1 MKYLIFTKRMNVHFV
16 NYFIYI
22 CTHKTI
28 YMKSKTFN
36 IWNILKFI
44 IALFMIYAGIQHF
57 MKPAFFI
64 PFVPEFLPLK
74 TSIVYASGVAEII
87 VGTLL
92 LIKKYAKIGA
102 NGILVLLF
110 LFLPIH
116 IWDVFA
122 EAPAIGSQKAA
133 LIRLPI
139 QFLLIFIVWKIKN
152 SFSQNKPTF

>member
-1 MKYLIFTKRMNVHFV
+1 
-16 NYFIYI
+16 
-22 CTHKTI
+22 
-28 YMKSKTFN
+28 MKSKF
-36 IWNILKFI
+36 WNILKI
-44 IALFMIYAGIQHF
+44 LIALFMMFAGIQHF
-57 MKPAFFI
+57 SKPDFFI

-74 TSIVYASGVAEII
+74 TTIVYVSGIAEIL
-87 VGTLL
+87 VGLLL

-102 NGILVLLF
+102 IGTLILLF

-122 EAPAIGSQKAA
+122 EAPVIGSRKAA

-152 SFSQNKPTF
+152 SVLTKKFTNG

>member
-1 MKYLIFTKRMNVHFV
+1 
-16 NYFIYI
+16 
-22 CTHKTI
+22 
-28 YMKSKTFN
+28 MKSKTFK
-36 IWNILKFI
+36 IWNILKI
-44 IALFMIYAGIQHF
+44 VIALFMIYAGIQHF
-57 MKPAFFI
+57 LKPAFFM

-74 TSIVYASGVAEII
+74 TTIIYASGVAEIL
-87 VGTLL
+87 VGVLL

-102 NGILVLLF
+102 IGILVLLF

-116 IWDVFA
+116 IWDVFS

-152 SFSQNKPTF
+152 SVSINNINNG

>member
-1 MKYLIFTKRMNVHFV
+1 
-16 NYFIYI
+16 
-22 CTHKTI
+22 
-28 YMKSKTFN
+28 MKSKF
-36 IWNILKFI
+36 WNILKII

-57 MKPAFFI
+57 VKPDFFL
-64 PFVPEFLPLK
+64 PFVPKFLPLK
-74 TSIVYASGVAEII
+74 TTIVYVSGIAEIL
-87 VGTLL
+87 VGLLL

-102 NGILVLLF
+102 IGTLILLF

-122 EAPAIGSQKAA
+122 EAPVIGSRKAA

-152 SFSQNKPTF
+152 NVSTKNVTNG

>member
-1 MKYLIFTKRMNVHFV
+1 
-16 NYFIYI
+16 
-22 CTHKTI
+22 
-28 YMKSKTFN
+28 
-36 IWNILKFI
+36 
-44 IALFMIYAGIQHF
+44 MIYAGIQHF
-57 MKPAFFI
+57 VKPDFFI

-74 TSIVYASGVAEII
+74 TTIVYASGVAEIL
-87 VGTLL
+87 VGLLL

-102 NGILVLLF
+102 IGILVLLF

-122 EAPAIGSQKAA
+122 EVPAIGNRKAA

-152 SFSQNKPTF
+152 SVSKNNLNNG

>member
-1 MKYLIFTKRMNVHFV
+1 
-16 NYFIYI
+16 
-22 CTHKTI
+22 
-28 YMKSKTFN
+28 MKSKSFK
-36 IWNILKFI
+36 IWSILKI
-44 IALFMIYAGIQHF
+44 VIALFMIYAGIQHF
-57 MKPAFFI
+57 LKPAFFM

-74 TSIVYASGVAEII
+74 TTIIYASGVAEIL
-87 VGTLL
+87 VGVLL

-102 NGILVLLF
+102 IGILVLLF

-122 EAPAIGSQKAA
+122 EVPAIGSRKAA

-152 SFSQNKPTF
+152 SVSNNNINNG

>member
-1 MKYLIFTKRMNVHFV
+1 
-16 NYFIYI
+16 
-22 CTHKTI
+22 
-28 YMKSKTFN
+28 MKSKTFK
-36 IWNILKFI
+36 IWNILKI
-44 IALFMIYAGIQHF
+44 VIALFMIYAGIQHF
-57 MKPAFFI
+57 IKPTFFM

-74 TSIVYASGVAEII
+74 TTIIYASGVAEIL
-87 VGTLL
+87 VGVLL

-102 NGILVLLF
+102 IGVLILLF

-139 QFLLIFIVWKIKN
+139 QFLLVFIVWKIKN
-152 SFSQNKPTF
+152 SVSTKNLTNG

>member
-1 MKYLIFTKRMNVHFV
+1 
-16 NYFIYI
+16 
-22 CTHKTI
+22 
-28 YMKSKTFN
+28 MKSKTFK
-36 IWNILKFI
+36 IWNILKI
-44 IALFMIYAGIQHF
+44 VIALFMIYAGIQHF
-57 MKPAFFI
+57 LKPAFFM

-74 TSIVYASGVAEII
+74 TTIIYASGVAEIL
-87 VGTLL
+87 VGVLL

-102 NGILVLLF
+102 IGILVLLF

-122 EAPAIGSQKAA
+122 EVPAIGSRKAA

-152 SFSQNKPTF
+152 SVSNNNINNG

>member
-1 MKYLIFTKRMNVHFV
+1 
-16 NYFIYI
+16 
-22 CTHKTI
+22 
-28 YMKSKTFN
+28 MKSKTFK
-36 IWNILKFI
+36 IWNILKI
-44 IALFMIYAGIQHF
+44 VIALFMIYAGIQHF
-57 MKPAFFI
+57 IKPAFFM

-74 TSIVYASGVAEII
+74 TTIIYASGVAEIL
-87 VGTLL
+87 VGVLL

-102 NGILVLLF
+102 IGILILLF
-110 LFLPIH
+110 LFLPLH

-152 SFSQNKPTF
+152 SVTIKNLNNG